1 MKSKV
6 IITIGRQFLSGGSN
20 IGKLL
25 AQELELKYYDKK
37 IVDGTAEANEFSAKA
52 VEEHE
57 EKPVNPLWC
66 VPGGVSAYNYVSD
79 PELVYP
85 IGMRVA
91 QAQFD
96 FIEEEAQKGGCVFVG
111 RCSNYV
117 LRDNPHAF
125 HVFIK
130 SSDEFRTKKAMDHY
144 KIGKKEAEKLLKRAD
159 KNRAAYYRYY
169 TEWEWGNMKYYDLII
184 DSTKISDEEAVK
196 VIEAYMEAFFKGKKK
211 NG

>member
-1 MKSKV
+1 MKDK
-6 IITIGRQFLSGGSN
+6 INITIGRQFLSGGSE

-25 AQELELKYYDKK
+25 ADHLGLHYYDKK
-37 IVDGTAEANEFSAKA
+37 IVDGTAAESNLTATA

-57 EKPVNPLWC
+57 EQPINPLWC
-66 VPGGVSAYNYVSD
+66 IPGGSSYQYVSD
-79 PELVYP
+79 PELLYP

-91 QAQFD
+91 KAQFD
-96 FIEEEAQKGGCVFVG
+96 FIEEEAKKGGCIFIG

-117 LRDNPHAF
+117 LRNDPNAF

-130 SSDEFRTKKAMDHY
+130 SSDEYRIKKAMDHY
-144 KIGKKEAEKLLKRAD
+144 KIDENEARKLLKKAD

-184 DSTKISDEEAVK
+184 DSSEISSEDAVK
-196 VIEAYMEAFFKGKKK
+196 VIEAYMEAFYNFKEK
-211 NG
+211 NK